1 MYKVLSVYQDGEI
14 AGRCIKTF
22 EELKTT
28 VIKRINILKSGIVHE
43 VVVLKDTKVLADQLK
58 DYLVGFNYIS
68 FERKQNGD
76 VKAISFWKSK
86 QAIDKVLQ
94 TFEAKQS
101 SPSNNTIFFYSLDD
115 DTCAYKVVE
124 VANI

>member
-68 FERKQNGD
+68 FERKQNGERS
-76 VKAISFWKSK
+76 VKNEYIIIRLLLWARIRTIYILQNTKIAFYRR
-86 QAIDKVLQ
+86 KVLRII
-94 TFEAKQS
+94 TGSKGFVW
-101 SPSNNTIFFYSLDD
+101 Y
-115 DTCAYKVVE
+115 YVG
-124 VANI
+124 